1 MAAEQRIIRFIG
13 RVQGVGFRWTACRV
27 AEGHD
32 VTGTVRNC
40 SDGSVECVVEGTP
53 AEINAFI
60 QALADR
66 MAGYIRDVQQ
76 QTAPASGTFDG
87 FSVRF

>member
-13 RVQGVGFRWTACRV
+13 RVQGVGFRWTTCRV
-27 AEGHD
+27 AEGYD
-32 VTGTVRNC
+32 VVGAVRNC
-40 SDGSVECVVEGTP
+40 SDGSVECVAEGTP
-53 AEINAFI
+53 AEIDAFI
-60 QALADR
+60 QELSGR
-66 MAGYIRDVQQ
+66 MTGHIRDVQQ